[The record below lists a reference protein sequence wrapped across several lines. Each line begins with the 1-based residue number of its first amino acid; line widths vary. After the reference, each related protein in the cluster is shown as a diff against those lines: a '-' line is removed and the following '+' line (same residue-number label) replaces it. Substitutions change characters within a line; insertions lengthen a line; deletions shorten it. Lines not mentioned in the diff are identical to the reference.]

1 MSSYKTAIQQN
12 ICYTKLVY
20 GRINKKL
27 NLELSEAAIEKLI
40 HSIISE
46 TSENEFIKKGKNIY
60 VTNHIKAVKLT
71 INAFTYRIITADKTK
86 LTVTKPKL

>member
-1 MSSYKTAIQQN
+1 MNSYKTAIQQN

-27 NLELSEAAIEKLI
+27 NLELSEAAIEQLVQT
-40 HSIISE
+40 IILE

-71 INAFTYRIITADKTK
+71 INAFTYRIITADKTIPT
-86 LTVTKPKL
+86 LTKPKL